1 MFRDSIYE
9 KRIHYLIGT
18 KFTDHISATF
28 QFLYFWKKS
37 SCTFSG
43 YKRKT
48 KSLITNGF
56 DICGMRRHPEHWKH
70 LKTQDSHWLSLGFE
84 RKISGC
90 WTHSAFKWHRNEPV
104 LSYSILSWDS
114 LLFSCYQ
121 FCPLWLNANLF
132 LQAKVDYGLLSRVTP
147 TRKDKWQNSHSQSFL
162 ELLWLSQCGMVLNV
176 ASQFIN
182 HSCSHVTFPSS
193 VLQLFPLASLSVQP
207 KTD

>member
-1 MFRDSIYE
+1 MAY
-9 KRIHYLIGT
+9 
-18 KFTDHISATF
+18 
-28 QFLYFWKKS
+28 
-37 SCTFSG
+37 
-43 YKRKT
+43 
-48 KSLITNGF
+48 LITNGYLW
-56 DICGMRRHPEHWKH
+56 DVKTPWTLETPENSRES
-70 LKTQDSHWLSLGFE
+70 LALSCFE

-121 FCPLWLNANLF
+121 FCHLWWNANLS

-147 TRKDKWQNSHSQSFL
+147 TRKAKWQNSHSQSFL
-162 ELLWLSQCGMVLNV
+162 ELLWLTQCGTNV

-193 VLQLFPLASLSVQP
+193 VLQLLPLASLSVQP